1 MQAQE
6 NLPFVNFNAYRFNFR
21 NIRYRTKNYYDH
33 PEIAA
38 LKLVCEGQAELCKS
52 GHLEKLE
59 EYGLI
64 RREGESWKPTILVFR
79 QDEVSARFK
88 RFSKEEQELI
98 HGKARRI
105 EALMR
110 EQHEFSGRAV
120 EEELPELF
128 RRDERPRSMIV
139 DQAVNDRG
147 YVLEEAF
154 RTGWLRDD
162 ETTSRVI
169 GAWIT
174 L

>member
-1 MQAQE
+1 M
-6 NLPFVNFNAYRFNFR
+6 
-21 NIRYRTKNYYDH
+21 
-33 PEIAA
+33 AA

-52 GHLEKLE
+52 CHLEKLE

-79 QDEVSARFK
+79 QNEVSTRFK
-88 RFSKEEQELI
+88 RFSSEEQEAI
-98 HGKARRI
+98 HDRARRI

-154 RTGWLRDD
+154 RTGWLKDD
-162 ETTSRVI
+162 ETTGRTI